1 MKHILKSPSPTFF
14 KDWKQNFIKN
24 EGREPTYDELR
35 GVEYHRLKMHIIDEQ
50 YGLCCYCCKE
60 IDHFNSHI
68 EHFKPQ
74 SQYPDDALNYKNLLV
89 SCDGYKGKHENCGHK
104 KDNWYSDYYTVSPM
118 DGNCESLFTYT
129 VDGHIKANHDDT
141 RARATIGNLELD
153 SDLLQRARRSAIYMS
168 GLFEDD
174 FDNKRKQ
181 LIELFST
188 PEDGRLRGFCVAI
201 LYCLTN
207 A

>member
-14 KDWKQNFIKN
+14 EDWKQNFKKN
-24 EGREPTYDELR
+24 EGREPIYGDLR
-35 GVEYHRLKMHIIDEQ
+35 GAEYHRLKMHMIDEQ
-50 YGLCCYCCKE
+50 YSLCCYCCKK

-68 EHFKPQ
+68 EHFKPKG
-74 SQYPDDALNYKNLLV
+74 QYPDEALDYKNLLA
-89 SCDGYKGKHENCGHK
+89 SCEGYKDKRENCGHK

-118 DGNCESLFTYT
+118 DANCESLFTYT
-129 VDGHIKANHDDT
+129 VDGHMKASHEDT
-141 RARATIGNLELD
+141 RARETIDNLELD
-153 SDLLQRARRSAIYMS
+153 SNLLQRARRSAIHMS
-168 GLFEDD
+168 GLFDDD
-174 FDNKRKQ
+174 FDDKRQQ

-188 PEDGRLRGFCVAI
+188 PKDGRLEGFCVTI